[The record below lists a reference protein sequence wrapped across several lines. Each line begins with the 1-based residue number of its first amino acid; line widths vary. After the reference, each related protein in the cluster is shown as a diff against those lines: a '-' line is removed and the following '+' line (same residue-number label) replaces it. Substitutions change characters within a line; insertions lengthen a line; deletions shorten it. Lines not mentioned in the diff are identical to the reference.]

1 MTTNFPS
8 SSDDAV
14 NPTATPTPA
23 LALAQADARPL
34 TRDEILSRPAEER
47 LSWFSSITYVHPNLL
62 QTVAHLH
69 ELMAPGNDIKVIALI
84 GPTGIGKT
92 TLIDKC
98 LHSLVQR
105 FAPVRLPHEVPV
117 AMVAAPA
124 NGERSLSWRTIYRRM
139 QTACG
144 GVLLDQQRQA
154 KVTNDELAAVRADRI
169 GLAQRRE
176 FLEAEV
182 RHRRV
187 RLLGIDESHHL
198 LRFGASDA
206 MMDTLKSLADI
217 QAETKLM
224 LVGTYQIAPLLT
236 TYGQLAR
243 RSAILHYKRYRL
255 SDQPKDDSPT
265 EDEAAFREVL
275 KKVEEDWPCE
285 EVPNIQAAWKFVMRA
300 SLGSVGLLKMQV
312 TQLALLQMEHKW
324 ERVRKKD
331 VQRAFKPPKMLDQME
346 AEMVDGEESLRG
358 ACYGEADLDDP
369 DSAAIWTPKQ
379 GKRRA

>member
-1 MTTNFPS
+1 MNTNLPTSSGDCATTAPIES
-8 SSDDAV
+8 Q
-14 NPTATPTPA
+14 ATP
-23 LALAQADARPL
+23 QRL
-34 TRDEILSRPAEER
+34 TRDEVLSRPAEER
-47 LSWFSSITYVHPNLL
+47 LSWFSSITYVHPKLL
-62 QTVAHLH
+62 QTVAHLQ
-69 ELMAPGNDIKVIALI
+69 ELMEPANDIKIIALI

-139 QTACG
+139 QIACG
-144 GVLLDQQRQA
+144 GVLLDQQRKA
-154 KVTNDELAAVRADRI
+154 DITNDELAAVRADRI

-198 LRFGASDA
+198 LRFGSSDA

-243 RSAILHYKRYRL
+243 RSAILHYQRYHL

-285 EVPNIQAAWKFVMRA
+285 DAPNLQAAWKFIIRA
-300 SLGSVGLLKMQV
+300 SLGSVGLMKMQV
-312 TQLALLQMEHKW
+312 TQLASLQMGHKR
-324 ERVRKKD
+324 ERVRKLD
-331 VQRAFKPPKMLDQME
+331 VQRAFKPPKMLNQIE
-346 AEMVDGEESLRG
+346 AEMVAGEESLRG

-369 DSAAIWTPKQ
+369 DSAALWTPTLE
-379 GKRRA
+379 KRRA

>member
-1 MTTNFPS
+1 MNTDPASTCDNNSTPK
-8 SSDDAV
+8 
-14 NPTATPTPA
+14 PKPTPSA
-23 LALAQADARPL
+23 TQAAPERM
-34 TRDEILSRPAEER
+34 TREDVITWPAADR
-47 LSWFSSITYVHPNLL
+47 LRWFSSLTYPHPNLL
-62 QTVAHLH
+62 RTVEHLH
-69 ELMAPGNDIKVIALI
+69 ELMEPGNDIKVIALI

-117 AMVAAPA
+117 AMVSAPA
-124 NGERSLSWRTIYRRM
+124 NGERSLSWRTMYRRM

-144 GVLLDQQRQA
+144 GVLLDQQRKA
-154 KVTNDELAAVRADRI
+154 EVTNDELTAVRADRI

-243 RSAILHYKRYRL
+243 RSAILHYKRYHL
-255 SDQPKDDSPT
+255 SAQPKDDSPT

-275 KKVEEDWPCE
+275 KNVEEDWPCE
-285 EVPNIQAAWKFVMRA
+285 EVPNLQAAWQFVMRA
-300 SLGSVGLLKMQV
+300 SLGSVGLMKMQV
-312 TQLALLQMEHKW
+312 TQLAALQLAHKS
-324 ERVRKKD
+324 ERVRKQD
-331 VQRAFKPPKMLDQME
+331 VRRAFKPPKMLDQIE

-369 DSAAIWTPKQ
+369 GVAALWTPKRGQ
-379 GKRRA
+379 RRA

>member
-1 MTTNFPS
+1 M
-8 SSDDAV
+8 
-14 NPTATPTPA
+14 
-23 LALAQADARPL
+23 
-34 TRDEILSRPAEER
+34 
-47 LSWFSSITYVHPNLL
+47 
-62 QTVAHLH
+62 
-69 ELMAPGNDIKVIALI
+69 
-84 GPTGIGKT
+84 
-92 TLIDKC
+92 
-98 LHSLVQR
+98 
-105 FAPVRLPHEVPV
+105 
-117 AMVAAPA
+117 
-124 NGERSLSWRTIYRRM
+124 YRRM

-144 GVLLDQQRQA
+144 GVLLDQQRKA
-154 KVTNDELAAVRADRI
+154 EVTNDELTAVRADRI

-243 RSAILHYKRYRL
+243 RSAILHYKRYHL
-255 SDQPKDDSPT
+255 SAQPKDDSPT

-275 KKVEEDWPCE
+275 KNVEEDWPCE
-285 EVPNIQAAWKFVMRA
+285 EVPNLQAAWQFVMRA
-300 SLGSVGLLKMQV
+300 SLGSVGLMKMQV
-312 TQLALLQMEHKW
+312 TQLAALQLAHKS
-324 ERVRKKD
+324 ERVRKQD
-331 VQRAFKPPKMLDQME
+331 VRRAFKPPKMLDQIE

-358 ACYGEADLDDP
+358 P
-369 DSAAIWTPKQ
+369 
-379 GKRRA
+379 

>member
-1 MTTNFPS
+1 MNTNIPIS
-8 SSDDAV
+8 GGDAAT
-14 NPTATPTPA
+14 PATAPTPTPA
-23 LALAQADARPL
+23 SPQRL
-34 TRDEILSRPAEER
+34 TRDEVLGRPAEER
-47 LSWFSSITYVHPNLL
+47 LSWFSSITYVHPHLL
-62 QTVAHLH
+62 RTVAHLQ
-69 ELMAPGNDIKVIALI
+69 ELMEPGNDIKVIALI

-98 LHSLVQR
+98 LLSLVQR

-117 AMVAAPA
+117 AMIAAPS
-124 NGERSLSWRTIYRRM
+124 NGERSVSWKTIYRRM
-139 QTACG
+139 QMACG
-144 GVLLDQQRQA
+144 GILLDQQRKA
-154 KVTNDELAAVRADRI
+154 EVTDAELAAVRVDRV

-198 LRFGASDA
+198 LRFGSSDA

-243 RSAILHYKRYRL
+243 RSAILHYKRYHL
-255 SDQPKDDSPT
+255 SAQPKDDSPT

-275 KKVEEDWPCE
+275 RKVEEDWPCE
-285 EVPNIQAAWKFVMRA
+285 AVPNLQAAWKFVMRS
-300 SLGSVGLLKMQV
+300 SLGSVGLMKMQV
-312 TQLALLQMEHKW
+312 TQLASLQMGHKR
-324 ERVRKKD
+324 ERVRKLD
-331 VQRAFKPPKMLDQME
+331 VECAFKAPKMLNQIE

-358 ACYGEADLDDP
+358 ACYGEADLSDP
-369 DSAAIWTPKQ
+369 DSVALWTPTRE
-379 GKRRA
+379 KRRA

>member
-1 MTTNFPS
+1 MNTNCDS
-8 SSDDAV
+8 SSDDTV
-14 NPTATPTPA
+14 TPIATPAPT
-23 LALAQADARPL
+23 QADTRPL
-34 TRDEILSRPAEER
+34 TRDEVLSRPAEER
-47 LSWFSSITYVHPNLL
+47 LRWFSSITYVHPNLL

-69 ELMAPGNDIKVIALI
+69 ELMEPGNDIKVIALI

-144 GVLLDQQRQA
+144 GVLLDQQRKA
-154 KVTNDELAAVRADRI
+154 EVTDDELTAVRADRV

-198 LRFGASDA
+198 MRFGASDA

-243 RSAILHYKRYRL
+243 RSAILHYRRYHL
-255 SDQPKDDSPT
+255 SAKPEDDSPT

-285 EVPNIQAAWKFVMRA
+285 EVPQFQASWKFVMRA
-300 SLGSVGLLKMQV
+300 SLGSVGLMKMQMN
-312 TQLALLQMEHKW
+312 QLASLQMKQKR
-324 ERVRKKD
+324 ERVRKQD
-331 VQRAFKPPKMLDQME
+331 GSRAFKPPKMLNQIE
-346 AEMVDGEESLRG
+346 TEMVDGEESLRG

-369 DSAAIWTPKQ
+369 DSAALWTPRQ
-379 GKRRA
+379 EKRRA